1 MKILFINQSDIDGGA
16 ARAAHRLSSQLIEMG
31 IDVKMQV
38 MRKLGYDKWV
48 LGPQSIFE
56 FFISRLLPRLDWIS
70 KSIFGVKKQFPWSL
84 NLFPNFLLNR
94 RFFNSMDVVHIHW
107 VGKNM
112 LPISWISNLKRPVV
126 WTLHDSWA
134 FTGGCHIT
142 SGCRRFEESCGYCPQ
157 LSRNSKSDMSHSIW
171 LKKLSVYSK
180 VNFHFVA
187 PSQWIADEARASSL
201 LKFFPV
207 TVIPNGV
214 DTRVYAPLGKLNAR
228 NFLDLSS
235 DKGIILFA
243 AMYADTDINK
253 GMDLLIEAMNILAK
267 NDVSFATNNLLVVI
281 GTDNQALSKLF
292 PLPVICLGMIKD
304 EKRLAQIYSA
314 ADLTVVPSRSES
326 FGQVASES
334 MSCGTPVVAFNTTG
348 LKDIITHLETGYLAE
363 DFKVDDLANGIRL
376 IIEDPSISGSMSVS
390 SRQRAIELFD
400 IKVTSQKYFNL
411 FQDLLVA

>member
-1 MKILFINQSDIDGGA
+1 
-16 ARAAHRLSSQLIEMG
+16 
-31 IDVKMQV
+31 
-38 MRKLGYDKWV
+38 
-48 LGPQSIFE
+48 
-56 FFISRLLPRLDWIS
+56 
-70 KSIFGVKKQFPWSL
+70 
-84 NLFPNFLLNR
+84 
-94 RFFNSMDVVHIHW
+94 MDVIHIHW

-142 SGCRRFEESCGYCPQ
+142 SDCRRFEESCGYCPQ

-171 LKKLSVYSK
+171 LKKLAEYSK

-201 LKFFPV
+201 LKLFPV

-214 DTRVYAPLGKLNAR
+214 DTSVYEPLGKINSR

-243 AMYADTDINK
+243 AMYADTDRNK
-253 GMDLLIEAMNILAK
+253 GMDLLIEAMNILVN
-267 NDVSFATNNLLVVI
+267 NDASFIRNNLLIVI

-292 PLPVICLGMIKD
+292 PLPVICLGMVKD

-334 MSCGTPVVAFNTTG
+334 LSCGTPVVAFNTTG

-363 DFKVDDLANGIRL
+363 DLKVDDLANGIRL
-376 IIEDPSISGSMSVS
+376 IIEDSNIRGSMSDAA
-390 SRQRAIELFD
+390 RQRAIELFD
-400 IKVTSQKYFNL
+400 IKVTSQKYLNL
-411 FQDLLVA
+411 FQDLLVV

>member
-1 MKILFINQSDIDGGA
+1 
-16 ARAAHRLSSQLIEMG
+16 
-31 IDVKMQV
+31 
-38 MRKLGYDKWV
+38 
-48 LGPQSIFE
+48 
-56 FFISRLLPRLDWIS
+56 
-70 KSIFGVKKQFPWSL
+70 
-84 NLFPNFLLNR
+84 
-94 RFFNSMDVVHIHW
+94 
-107 VGKNM
+107 
-112 LPISWISNLKRPVV
+112 
-126 WTLHDSWA
+126 
-134 FTGGCHIT
+134 
-142 SGCRRFEESCGYCPQ
+142 
-157 LSRNSKSDMSHSIW
+157 
-171 LKKLSVYSK
+171 
-180 VNFHFVA
+180 
-187 PSQWIADEARASSL
+187 
-201 LKFFPV
+201 
-207 TVIPNGV
+207 
-214 DTRVYAPLGKLNAR
+214 
-228 NFLDLSS
+228 
-235 DKGIILFA
+235 
-243 AMYADTDINK
+243 MYADTDRNK

-281 GTDNQALSKLF
+281 GADNQALSKLF